1 MRYRLFQNDQFL
13 GTFSD
18 RLAFHEAYT
27 GENPN
32 SPIKGDKIRWDG
44 KDYVVKWYTEHDS
57 STFTENESHQ
67 KENDWFADIIV
78 EKIE

>member
-1 MRYRLFQNDQFL
+1 MMYRVFQNEQFI

-18 RLAFHEAYT
+18 KPAFQEAYS

-32 SPIKGDKIRWDG
+32 SPIKGDKIMLDE
-44 KDYVVKWYTEHDS
+44 KTYVVKWYMEHDS
-57 STFTENESHQ
+57 ESFTENESHQ

-78 EKIE
+78 K

>member
-1 MRYRLFQNDQFL
+1 MRYRIFKNDQFL

-18 RLAFHEAYT
+18 RSAFHEAYI

-32 SPIKGDKIRWDG
+32 SPMKGDKIRWNDI
-44 KDYVVKWYTEHDS
+44 DYIIKWYTEHDS
-57 STFTENESHQ
+57 SSFTENESHQ

-78 EKIE
+78 E

>member
-1 MRYRLFQNDQFL
+1 MRYRIFQNDQFL
-13 GTFSD
+13 GTFLD
-18 RLAFHEAYT
+18 KLAFHEAYT

-32 SPIKGDKIRWDG
+32 SPIKGDKIQWDG

>member
-1 MRYRLFQNDQFL
+1 MRYRIFQNDQFL

-18 RLAFHEAYT
+18 RLAFHEAYA

-32 SPIKGDKIRWDG
+32 SPIKGDKIQWDG
-44 KDYVVKWYTEHDS
+44 KNYVVKWYTEHDS
-57 STFTENESHQ
+57 STFVENESQQ

>member
-1 MRYRLFQNDQFL
+1 MRYRIFQDSEFL

-18 RLAFHEAYT
+18 RPAFHEAYT

-32 SPIKGDKIRWDG
+32 SPIKGDKIRWNG
-44 KDYVVKWYTEHDS
+44 KNYFVKWYTEHDS
-57 STFTENESHQ
+57 SSFTENELHQ

-78 EKIE
+78 AQIK